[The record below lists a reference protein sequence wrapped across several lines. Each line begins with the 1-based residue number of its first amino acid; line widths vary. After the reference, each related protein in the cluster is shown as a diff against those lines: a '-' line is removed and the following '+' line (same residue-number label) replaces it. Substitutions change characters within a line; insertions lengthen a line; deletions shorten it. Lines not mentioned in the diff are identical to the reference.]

1 MILWTIQPEE
11 VYELIQRTG
20 VYHCDYRC
28 TKTHTR
34 YRVPYKASSMLF
46 DISMIKDNDEF
57 AEILGYINTK
67 D

>member
-1 MILWTIQPEE
+1 M
-11 VYELIQRTG
+11 
-20 VYHCDYRC
+20 
-28 TKTHTR
+28 
-34 YRVPYKASSMLF
+34 KASSMLF